1 MPKRVLVTGASG
13 FVGANLAR
21 RLIAEGHEVRLLLR
35 PNHNPWRLAGLDP
48 ALFVM
53 ADLGDAGAVLQAVT
67 STRPEWIFHLA
78 AHGAYASQRG
88 WSEMLETNV
97 TGTVNL
103 VHAGL
108 EAGVDSFVNTG
119 SSSEYGFKDHA
130 PPEDDVVEPN
140 SDYAVTKA
148 TATLYC
154 AFMARAHG
162 ARIRTL
168 RLYSVYGPWEEPTRL
183 VPTLIVQGLR
193 GRLPPLA
200 DPTVA
205 RDFVHVDDVCDAYLA
220 TAADA
225 GAPNDAV
232 FNVGTGVQT
241 DLASVVALARRLLG
255 VTKEPAWGSM
265 ANRSWDTACWVADS
279 ARIRHDLGWTPR
291 HSLESGLEATIA
303 WLRSD
308 PALLARYEG
317 VALRT
322 ST

>member
-1 MPKRVLVTGASG
+1 LSKRILITGASG

-21 RLIAEGHEVRLLLR
+21 RLIADGHDLRLLLR
-35 PNHNPWRLAGLDP
+35 PQHNPWRLADLNP
-48 ALFVM
+48 ALFLA
-53 ADLGDAGAVLQAVT
+53 ADLGDAEAVLNAVR
-67 STRPEWIFHLA
+67 SARPDWIFHLA
-78 AHGAYASQRG
+78 AHGAYPSQRD

-103 VHAGL
+103 VRAAL
-108 EAGVDSFVNTG
+108 ECGVESFVNTG

-130 PPEDDVVEPN
+130 PPEDDVIEPN

-168 RLYSVYGPWEEPTRL
+168 RLYSVYGPWEEPARL
-183 VPTLIVQGLR
+183 IPTLIVQGLR

-200 DPTVA
+200 NPRVA
-205 RDFVHVDDVCDAYLA
+205 RDFVYVDDVCDAYLA
-220 TAADA
+220 TAADVE
-225 GAPNDAV
+225 APNDAV

-241 DLASVVALARRLLG
+241 DLAGVVALTRRLLG
-255 VTKEPAWGSM
+255 VTEEPAWGSM
-265 ANRSWDTACWVADS
+265 PDRSWDTTCWVSDTG
-279 ARIRHDLGWTPR
+279 RIRQDLGWKPR

-308 PALLARYEG
+308 PTLLARYER
-317 VALRT
+317 VAPRT